1 MEDNLYLNV
10 AMTMARSRANG
21 PGERAVIWVQGCTI
35 GCPGCYNAFTH
46 PHQAKRIMA
55 PESLVECI
63 NSIDDIEGIT
73 FSGGEPFEQ
82 AEAIARVIELVNKG
96 REQPLSVFIFTG
108 YELASLR
115 RSDSMAVSR
124 LLGLTDMLSA
134 GPFML
139 EEKDTNLLW
148 RGSSNQRLE
157 YLSDRYGPQQEKD
170 WMNDSPVEEIVM
182 SERSVK
188 RTGFAGPSGMLLR
201 ALRETLAS
209 KDS

>member
-1 MEDNLYLNV
+1 MGDDLYLNV

-46 PHQAKRIMA
+46 PHEAKRIMA
-55 PESLVECI
+55 LESLAEWI

-82 AEAIARVIELVNKG
+82 AGAIVRVIELVNKG

-108 YELASLR
+108 YELAALR
-115 RSDSMAVSR
+115 RSNLMAVSH
-124 LLGLTDMLSA
+124 LLRLTDMLSA

-139 EEKDTNLLW
+139 EERDTNLLW

-157 YLSDRYGPQQEKD
+157 YLSDRYNPRQETD
-170 WMNDSPVEEIVM
+170 WICDSPVEEIVM
-182 SERSVK
+182 SERSAK
-188 RTGFAGPSGMLLR
+188 RTGFAGPSGLLLR
-201 ALRETLAS
+201 ALYESVAVGP
-209 KDS
+209 

>member
-46 PHQAKRIMA
+46 PHQAKHIMA
-55 PESLVECI
+55 PESLVEWI

-124 LLGLTDMLSA
+124 LLRLTDMLSA

-139 EEKDTNLLW
+139 K
-148 RGSSNQRLE
+148 
-157 YLSDRYGPQQEKD
+157 EKD

-201 ALRETLAS
+201 ALHETGTVGP
-209 KDS
+209 